1 MRSPSKMTIIEIDIT
16 NACDKR
22 CSNCT
27 RLCGHQQRPY
37 FMDFETFKRAVDSLD
52 GFEGIRSLM
61 GGEPTLHPEYERF
74 IHYIASKFPE
84 RFPVDSGEINPL
96 TWPQKEF
103 IKAIQRVEYDNYE
116 FLDNGNKLWIN
127 GPGMFSNMGHTY
139 RKYYELCNDIL
150 PFQGLNDHMNPIY
163 HQSALITRRELGI
176 SDEEWIPIRDKCW
189 MQNEW
194 SASITPKGCF
204 FCEVAGV
211 LDMLLDG
218 PGGWPIEP
226 GWWKRT
232 PDQFGDQLHWCEL
245 CGFALDTFSRDSAEE
260 VDDISPEWYERLKA
274 IKSPKLASGRA
285 NVIKIENGEIA
296 EESKRENKHFSA
308 ALPYIEHYEDR
319 FNARNSI
326 LFQHEYDLILLNG
339 ADEKDTDNQFSR
351 IFKIDEGDE
360 FGIKLNKALKESC
373 GWLAVR
379 DDSSEFERDFVE
391 RIGKYVLNPG
401 TMHYSNARGLF
412 SNYALALQRLGFDRV
427 AQLKSFGELVD
438 TWQKNKIVPL
448 DFDEFDKKRTT
459 FKIKKGS
466 RIAVWGTGSSG
477 SQVVDAISVNE
488 AKLVFA
494 FDIDELKHGKDFY
507 GVKIQNPKEL
517 KNCKDDIDYL
527 VAANYTK
534 FKEIK
539 TGALE
544 AGLPEEK
551 ILLMNQL

>member
-27 RLCGHQQRPY
+27 RLCGHQQKPY
-37 FMDFETFKRAVDSLD
+37 FMDFDTFKRAVDSLD
-52 GFEGIRSLM
+52 GYEGIRSLM

-84 RFPVDSGEINPL
+84 RFPEESGKINPL

-116 FLDNGNKLWIN
+116 MLDNGDKLWIN
-127 GPGMFSNMGHTY
+127 GAGMFSNMGHTY

-163 HQSALITRRELGI
+163 HQSALITRKELGI
-176 SDEEWIPIRDKCW
+176 PDEEWIPMRDKCW

-218 PGGWPIEP
+218 PGGWLIES

-274 IKSPKLASGRA
+274 LKSPKLASGRA

-308 ALPYIEHYEDR
+308 AMPYIEHYEDR
-319 FNARNSI
+319 FNAMNSI
-326 LFQHEYDLILLNG
+326 LFEHEYDLIVLNG
-339 ADEKDTDNQFSR
+339 KADKETDKQFSK
-351 IFKIDEGDE
+351 IFEINEGDG
-360 FGIKLNKALKESC
+360 FGAELNKALNSSC

-379 DDSSEFERDFVE
+379 NADVEFEPDFVE
-391 RIGKYVLNPG
+391 HIGKYVLNPG
-401 TMHYSNARGLF
+401 TMHFSDGRALF
-412 SNYALALQRLGFDRV
+412 SNYAWSLKRFGFDRV
-427 AQLKSFGELVD
+427 AQLKSFKELVD
-438 TWQKNKIVPL
+438 AWQKNKVIPL
-448 DFDEFDKKRTT
+448 SFEKFDEKRSN
-459 FKIKKGS
+459 FKIKKGD

-477 SQVVDAISVNE
+477 SQVADAVRVNE
-488 AKLVFA
+488 AELVA
-494 FDIDELKHGKDFY
+494 AYDIDTLKQGKPFYSVTTQNPEELVGFKDF
-507 GVKIQNPKEL
+507 
-517 KNCKDDIDYL
+517 DYL
-527 VAANYTK
+527 VAANYTR

-539 TGALE
+539 EGAIGYGVL
-544 AGLPEEK
+544 EEK